1 MSSSFRETTLDLAN
15 DKSFPTDAKLIWYLK
30 DGKEC
35 MDLVRCKKSVDL
47 FDMYLDKYG
56 PGSVQKID
64 FGLDLYDQNYGD
76 TNHLQRRRK
85 KMSKGFDVE
94 VEMNP
99 DDINRLLKRYKK
111 IKKKY
116 QKSSLFALQTMDGTE
131 KIISSMIKE
140 SEDDPIT

>member
-1 MSSSFRETTLDLAN
+1 MGIQITCRE
-15 DKSFPTDAKLIWYLK
+15 
-30 DGKEC
+30 EE
-35 MDLVRCKKSVDL
+35 
-47 FDMYLDKYG
+47 
-56 PGSVQKID
+56 
-64 FGLDLYDQNYGD
+64 
-76 TNHLQRRRK
+76 K

-111 IKKKY
+111 LKKY

-140 SEDDPIT
+140 SKDDPIT

>member
-1 MSSSFRETTLDLAN
+1 MGIQFTCSE
-15 DKSFPTDAKLIWYLK
+15 
-30 DGKEC
+30 EE
-35 MDLVRCKKSVDL
+35 
-47 FDMYLDKYG
+47 
-56 PGSVQKID
+56 
-64 FGLDLYDQNYGD
+64 
-76 TNHLQRRRK
+76 K
-85 KMSKGFDVE
+85 KMSNGFDVE

-111 IKKKY
+111 LKKY